1 MLTLYVEACKV
12 FSFRVRCDDR
22 TVKYQTPTNIT
33 HLLPMTSDPQ
43 SHLGAW
49 ARGLYR
55 AVVAVEP
62 ASDQEHAGAGALET
76 CPSRSRFPSSLLTS
90 TLLSRMKA
98 LKSSPP
104 RTGIDHR

>member
-55 AVVAVEP
+55 AVVTVET
-62 ASDQEHAGAGALET
+62 ASVQEHAGTGALET
-76 CPSRSRFPSSLLTS
+76 RFSRSRFPSSLLIS
-90 TLLSRMKA
+90 TLLSK
-98 LKSSPP
+98 L
-104 RTGIDHR
+104 

>member
-12 FSFRVRCDDR
+12 FSFRVRCDDQ
-22 TVKYQTPTNIT
+22 TAQYHGATPTNIT

-49 ARGLYR
+49 TRGLYR

-62 ASDQEHAGAGALET
+62 VSDQEHAGTGALET

-90 TLLSRMKA
+90 TLLSK
-98 LKSSPP
+98 L
-104 RTGIDHR
+104 

>member
-55 AVVAVEP
+55 AVVTVET
-62 ASDQEHAGAGALET
+62 ASVQEHAG
-76 CPSRSRFPSSLLTS
+76 
-90 TLLSRMKA
+90 
-98 LKSSPP
+98 
-104 RTGIDHR
+104 TGIGNPFLPFTFPVLSPHLNTAE